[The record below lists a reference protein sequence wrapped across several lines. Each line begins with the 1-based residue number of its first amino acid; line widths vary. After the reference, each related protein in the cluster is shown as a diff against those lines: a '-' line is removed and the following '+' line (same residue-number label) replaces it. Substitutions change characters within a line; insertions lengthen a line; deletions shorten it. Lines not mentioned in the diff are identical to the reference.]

1 MDISIPFRPNPHVSR
16 VHSFYPCYT
25 SGEVQSMI
33 EKKLFG
39 RTGHMSSRVLFGAAA
54 LGNVTQQEADQTYE
68 LLKKYDINH
77 IDTAHS
83 YGDAE
88 LRIGPWMKRDRAS
101 FFLATKTDKRT
112 KKEAMQELHQSLEK
126 LQTDHIDL
134 WQFHLLVDEQQW
146 EIAMGEGGVLEAAIE
161 AKQQGLIKHIGVTG
175 HGLGAPRAHY
185 RSLMKYDFDSVLFP
199 YNYTMMHNPQY
210 SSDVNQLMELCKQ
223 RSVAVQTIKALT
235 RGPVGEAVNPF
246 ATWYEPLTDPKAIAT
261 AVGWVLK
268 NPDVFLNSVGDI
280 TLLPTL
286 LEKASEPFL
295 VPSDEEMEALV
306 SEQGMK
312 PLFV

>member
-1 MDISIPFRPNPHVSR
+1 
-16 VHSFYPCYT
+16 
-25 SGEVQSMI
+25 MI
-33 EKKLFG
+33 EKMQFG
-39 RTGHMSSRVLFGAAA
+39 RTGHMSSRVIFGAAA
-54 LGNVTQQEADQTYE
+54 LGEVTQKEADETYE
-68 LLKKYDINH
+68 LLKKYSINH
-77 IDTAHS
+77 TDTAQS
-83 YGDAE
+83 YGEAE

-101 FFLATKTDKRT
+101 FFLATKTGKRT
-112 KKEAMQELHQSLEK
+112 KKEAREELHQSLEK

-134 WQFHLLVDEQQW
+134 WQFHFLVDEQEW

-199 YNYTMMHNPQY
+199 YNYTMMQNPQY
-210 SSDVNQLMELCKQ
+210 SSDVNQLMALCKQ
-223 RSVAVQTIKALT
+223 RGVAIQTIKSLA

-246 ATWYEPLTDPKAIAT
+246 ATWYEPLTDPSSIAT
-261 AVGWVLK
+261 SVGWVLK
-268 NPDVFLNSVGDI
+268 NPEVFLNSTGDI

-286 LEKASEPFL
+286 LQKASEPLL
-295 VPSDEEMEALV
+295 VPSEEEMQALA
-306 SEQGMK
+306 SEQGIR

>member
-1 MDISIPFRPNPHVSR
+1 
-16 VHSFYPCYT
+16 
-25 SGEVQSMI
+25 MI
-33 EKKLFG
+33 EKKQFG
-39 RTGHMSSRVLFGAAA
+39 RTGHMSSRVIFGAAA
-54 LGNVTQQEADQTYE
+54 LGQVSQKEADETYE
-68 LLKKYDINH
+68 VLKRYSVNH

-88 LRIGPWMKRDRAS
+88 LRIGPWMKRDRDS

-112 KKEAMQELHQSLEK
+112 RKEALEELHQSLEK

-161 AKQQGLIKHIGVTG
+161 AKERGLIKHIGVTG

-199 YNYTMMHNPQY
+199 YNYTMMQNTQY
-210 SSDVNQLMELCKQ
+210 SADVNQLMELCKQ
-223 RSVAVQTIKALT
+223 RNVAVQTIKSLA

-246 ATWYEPLTDPKAIAT
+246 ATWYDPLADPKAIAM

-268 NPDVFLNSVGDI
+268 NPEVFLNSTGDI
-280 TLLPTL
+280 TILPTL
-286 LEKASEPFL
+286 LQKASEPL
-295 VPSDEEMEALV
+295 LAPTAEEMGTLV
-306 SEQGMK
+306 SDQGMR

>member
-1 MDISIPFRPNPHVSR
+1 
-16 VHSFYPCYT
+16 
-25 SGEVQSMI
+25 MI
-33 EKKLFG
+33 EKMQFG

-54 LGNVTQQEADQTYE
+54 LGTVTQKEADETYD
-68 LLKKYDINH
+68 LLKKYSVNH

-88 LRIGPWMKRDRAS
+88 LRIGPWMKRDRSS

-112 KKEAMQELHQSLEK
+112 KKEAMEELSQSLEK

-134 WQFHLLVDEQQW
+134 WQFHLLVDGEQW
-146 EIAMGEGGVLEAAIE
+146 EIAMGEGGVLEAALE
-161 AKQQGLIKHIGVTG
+161 AKHQGLIKYIGVTG

-199 YNYTMMHNPQY
+199 YNYTMMQNPQY
-210 SSDVNQLMELCKQ
+210 SSDVDQLMELCKQ
-223 RSVAVQTIKALT
+223 RSVAVQTIKAIT
-235 RGPVGEAVNPF
+235 RKEVGEAVNPF
-246 ATWYEPLTDPKAIAT
+246 ATWYNPLTDPKSIAMAI
-261 AVGWVLK
+261 GWVLN
-268 NPDVFLNSVGDI
+268 NPEVFLNSVGDI
-280 TLLPTL
+280 TLLPIL
-286 LEKASEPFL
+286 LEQANELLP

-306 SEQGMK
+306 REQGMK

>member
-1 MDISIPFRPNPHVSR
+1 
-16 VHSFYPCYT
+16 
-25 SGEVQSMI
+25 MI
-33 EKKLFG
+33 EKMQFG

-54 LGNVTQQEADQTYE
+54 LGKVTQKEADETYE

-77 IDTAHS
+77 IDTAQS

-88 LRIGPWMKRDRAS
+88 LRIGPWMKRDRDS
-101 FFLATKTDKRT
+101 FFLATKTGKRT
-112 KKEAMQELHQSLEK
+112 KKEAMEELQQSLEK

-134 WQFHLLVDEQQW
+134 WQFHFLVDEQEW
-146 EIAMGEGGVLEAAIE
+146 EIAMGEGGVLEAAME
-161 AKQQGLIKHIGVTG
+161 AKQQGLIKYIGVTG
-175 HGLGAPRAHY
+175 HGLGAPMVHY

-199 YNYTMMHNPQY
+199 YNYTMMQNPQY

-223 RSVAVQTIKALT
+223 RSVAAQTIKAIT
-235 RGPVGEAVNPF
+235 RKEVGEAVNPF
-246 ATWYEPLTDPKAIAT
+246 ATWYDPLTDPKSIAL
-261 AVGWVLK
+261 AVGWVFK

-286 LEKASEPFL
+286 LEKASEPLLF
-295 VPSDEEMEALV
+295 PSDEEMEALV
-306 SEQGMK
+306 TEQGMK

>member
-1 MDISIPFRPNPHVSR
+1 
-16 VHSFYPCYT
+16 
-25 SGEVQSMI
+25 MI
-33 EKKLFG
+33 EKMQFG
-39 RTGHMSSRVLFGAAA
+39 RTGHMSSRVIFGAAA
-54 LGNVTQQEADQTYE
+54 LGEVTQKEADETYE
-68 LLKKYDINH
+68 LLKKYSINH
-77 IDTAHS
+77 IDTAQS
-83 YGDAE
+83 YGEAE

-101 FFLATKTDKRT
+101 FFLATKTGKRT
-112 KKEAMQELHQSLEK
+112 KKEAREELHQSLEK

-134 WQFHLLVDEQQW
+134 WQFHFLVDEQEW

-199 YNYTMMHNPQY
+199 YNYTMMQNPQY
-210 SSDVNQLMELCKQ
+210 SADVNQLMALCKQ
-223 RSVAVQTIKALT
+223 RGVAIQTIKSLA

-246 ATWYEPLTDPKAIAT
+246 ATWYEPLTDPSSIAT
-261 AVGWVLK
+261 SVGWVLK
-268 NPDVFLNSVGDI
+268 NPEVFLNSTGDI

-286 LEKASEPFL
+286 LQKASEPLL
-295 VPSDEEMEALV
+295 VPSEEEMQALA
-306 SEQGMK
+306 SEQGIS